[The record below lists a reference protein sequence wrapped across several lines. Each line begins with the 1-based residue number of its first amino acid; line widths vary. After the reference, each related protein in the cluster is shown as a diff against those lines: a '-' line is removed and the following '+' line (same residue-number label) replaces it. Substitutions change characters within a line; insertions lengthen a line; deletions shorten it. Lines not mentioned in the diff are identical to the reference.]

1 VNAIHPWEPIHVM
14 LHCRPVSVVDGD
26 QIRIDGFELAT
37 VELSPQQQTEPFSI
51 SFETA
56 EQRSCRL
63 PRMFFEPD
71 GSFVWVSANGT
82 EPAWQLDGV
91 VNDRVGR
98 VVSVEIRGTCLRA
111 AFEQMLGIFDWPE
124 TPLLI
129 QLVQTAV
136 FLEVGDFF
144 RLVDR
149 PRSE

>member
-1 VNAIHPWEPIHVM
+1 MAVA
-14 LHCRPVSVVDGD
+14 DGD
-26 QIRIDGFELAT
+26 RVTIDEFQLAT
-37 VELSPQQQTEPFSI
+37 VALSPQQQSEPFPI

-56 EQRSCRL
+56 AERSSKL
-63 PRMFFEPD
+63 TRMFFEPD

-91 VNDRVGR
+91 VNDRAGR
-98 VVSVEIRGTCLRA
+98 VVSVEVRGTCPRA

-136 FLEVGDFF
+136 FVEVAEFF

-149 PRSE
+149 RRSE